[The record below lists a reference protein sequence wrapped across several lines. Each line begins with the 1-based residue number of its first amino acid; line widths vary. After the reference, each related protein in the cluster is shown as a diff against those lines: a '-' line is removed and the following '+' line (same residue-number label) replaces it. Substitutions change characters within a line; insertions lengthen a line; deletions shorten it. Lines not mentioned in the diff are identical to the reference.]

1 MTRQIKVGKVLIGGG
16 SPVSIQ
22 SMTNTPTDNA
32 EKTVAQIRQLE
43 QAGCEIVRLAVPDMR
58 AADALG
64 DIRAMTDMPLVA
76 DIHFDH
82 RLALKAV
89 ENGIDKIRINPG
101 NIGDDGKVREVAH
114 ACMEKGIPIRIGVN
128 AGSLEK
134 DLLAKYNGPTAQAMV
149 ESAFRHIEL
158 LENQGF
164 YDICVSL
171 KASSVPLT
179 IEAYRL
185 MNSKSDLPLHL
196 GVTEAGTEEMGI
208 VKSAM
213 GIGGLLCLGIGDTM
227 RVSLSEDPVR
237 EVAAAKRILSAAGLR
252 RFGPEVISCPTC
264 GRTRIDLFSLAK
276 DVQQRLEG
284 ITQPLTV
291 AVMGCVVNGP
301 GEASRAD
308 VGIAGGD
315 GMGAVFAGGKLLR
328 TVPQEALA
336 DELMKEIHKMI
347 GDSNE

>member
-1 MTRQIKVGKVLIGGG
+1 MTRQINVRNTKIGGG
-16 SPVSIQ
+16 APVAIQ
-22 SMTNTPTDNA
+22 SMTNTPTEDA
-32 EKTVAQIRQLE
+32 ARTAAQIKQL
-43 QAGCEIVRLAVPDMR
+43 QDAGCEIVRIAVPNMK
-58 AADALG
+58 AADAVA
-64 DIRAMTDMPLVA
+64 DIRCMTDMPLVA

-114 ACMEKGIPIRIGVN
+114 ACAEKGIPIRIGVN

-134 DLLAKYNGPTAQAMV
+134 RLLEKYGGPTAEAMV
-149 ESAFRHIEL
+149 ESAFDHIAM
-158 LENQGF
+158 LEKQGF

-179 IEAYRL
+179 MAAYRL
-185 MNSKSDLPLHL
+185 MSERSDYPLHL
-196 GVTEAGTEEMGI
+196 GVTEAGTEEMGV

-213 GIGGLLCLGIGDTM
+213 GIGGLLCLGIGDTL
-227 RVSLSEDPVR
+227 RVSLSEEPVK
-237 EVAAAKRILSAAGLR
+237 EIIAAKRILTAAGLR

-264 GRTRIDLFSLAK
+264 GRTKIDLFGLARE
-276 DVQQRLEG
+276 VQSRLEG
-284 ITQPLTV
+284 VTEPITV

-301 GEASRAD
+301 GEASHAD

-315 GMGAVFAGGKLLR
+315 GVGAVFASGKLLR
-328 TVPQEALA
+328 TVPQDTLA
-336 DELMKEIHKMI
+336 DELMKEIHRLI
-347 GDSNE
+347 GEENE

>member
-1 MTRQIKVGKVLIGGG
+1 MTRQINVRNIKIGGG
-16 SPVSIQ
+16 APVSIQ
-22 SMTNTPTDNA
+22 SMTNTPTEDVERTA
-32 EKTVAQIRQLE
+32 AQIKQL
-43 QAGCEIVRLAVPDMR
+43 QDAGCEIVRIAVPNMK
-58 AADALG
+58 AAQAIA
-64 DIRAMTDMPLVA
+64 DIRKLTDMPLVA

-101 NIGDDGKVREVAH
+101 NIGDEGKVREVAD
-114 ACMEKGIPIRIGVN
+114 ACREKGIPIRIGVN

-134 DLLAKYNGPTAQAMV
+134 RLLEKYGGPTAEAMV
-149 ESAFRHIEL
+149 ESAFDHIAL
-158 LENQGF
+158 LENNGF

-179 IEAYRL
+179 MAAYRL
-185 MNSKSDLPLHL
+185 MSERSEYPLHL
-196 GVTEAGTEEMGI
+196 GVTEAGTEEMGV

-213 GIGGLLCLGIGDTM
+213 GIGGLLCMGIGDTL
-227 RVSLSEDPVR
+227 RVSLSEDPVK
-237 EVAAAKRILSAAGLR
+237 EIAAAKRILTAAGLR

-264 GRTRIDLFSLAK
+264 GRTKIDLFGLAK
-276 DVQQRLEG
+276 DVQKRLEG
-284 ITQPLTV
+284 YTEPITV

-301 GEASRAD
+301 GEASHAD

-315 GMGAVFAGGKLLR
+315 GVGAVFAGGKLLR

-336 DELMKEIHKMI
+336 DELMIEIHRMI
-347 GDSNE
+347 GETNE

>member
-1 MTRQIKVGKVLIGGG
+1 MTRQINVRNTKIGGG
-16 SPVSIQ
+16 APVAIQ
-22 SMTNTPTDNA
+22 SMTNTPTEDA
-32 EKTVAQIRQLE
+32 ARTAAQIKQL
-43 QAGCEIVRLAVPDMR
+43 QDAGCEIVRIAVPNMK
-58 AADALG
+58 AADAVA
-64 DIRAMTDMPLVA
+64 DIRCMTDMPLVA

-114 ACMEKGIPIRIGVN
+114 ACAEKGIPIRIGVN

-134 DLLAKYNGPTAQAMV
+134 RLLEKYGGPTAEAMV
-149 ESAFRHIEL
+149 ESAFDHIAM
-158 LENQGF
+158 LEKQGF

-179 IEAYRL
+179 MAAYRL
-185 MNSKSDLPLHL
+185 MSERSDYPLHL
-196 GVTEAGTEEMGI
+196 GVTEAGTEEMGV

-213 GIGGLLCLGIGDTM
+213 GIGGLLCLGIGDTL
-227 RVSLSEDPVR
+227 RVSLSEEPVK
-237 EVAAAKRILSAAGLR
+237 EIIAAKRILTAAGLR

-264 GRTRIDLFSLAK
+264 GRTKIDLFGLARE
-276 DVQQRLEG
+276 VQSRLEG
-284 ITQPLTV
+284 VTEPITV

-301 GEASRAD
+301 GEASHAD

-315 GMGAVFAGGKLLR
+315 GVGAVFAGGKLLR
-328 TVPQEALA
+328 TVPQDTLA
-336 DELMKEIHKMI
+336 DELMKEIHRLI
-347 GDSNE
+347 GEENE